1 MSKLI
6 SKSKTSIWAKRAAKL
21 GVLYITVEII
31 VVVGALV
38 FFGQANRWT
47 LVKFGNN
54 IIRAL
59 AG

>member
-6 SKSKTSIWAKRAAKL
+6 TKSKTSIWAKRAAKL

-38 FFGQANRWT
+38 FFGQPG
-47 LVKFGNN
+47 F
-54 IIRAL
+54 
-59 AG
+59 